1 MRKKADLKKNMRVML
16 VVFVGLFVLLGT
28 YLLYSTVVYGNQWF
42 TTPYNP
48 RISAAKNVGK
58 AGVIYDRNGVKLAY
72 SKDGERK
79 YADSEE
85 MRRAVSHIVGDVYG
99 KSLGAE
105 TYFAKYLYGY
115 DQSVFDKV
123 AGAQSGQTGGDVY
136 LTIDANLSEYIY
148 NNMEY
153 NGAAVVMNY
162 ETGEVLASVSVPT
175 FDPNTIKN
183 DEEETGSKYLN
194 RVTQGKYP
202 PGSTMK
208 IVTAASAMQNGI
220 TDLEIDCTGS
230 KIIEGQKITCPKEGG
245 HGHVDLKTAF
255 EKSCNVYFAE
265 LAVKIGD
272 QKLMNTAE
280 QFAFNKKFGFPDFNL
295 ATSNFELTKNLGDL
309 AWAGIGQYKDLVT
322 PMQDMMI
329 SAAIGNN
336 GVMMQ
341 PNTLYDVKYGDRSG
355 YTYKATPFLTAA
367 SADISANIAQFM
379 RDTVTNGTATSADIG
394 GVEVC
399 GKTGT
404 AEFVEDGE
412 VKNHSWFTGFVKDA
426 EHPLAIAVILEGA
439 GFGSAH
445 ATPLAADVLSKAID
459 LGY

>member
-1 MRKKADLKKNMRVML
+1 MRKKTDLKKNMRVML

-202 PGSTMK
+202 PGST
-208 IVTAASAMQNGI
+208 
-220 TDLEIDCTGS
+220 
-230 KIIEGQKITCPKEGG
+230 
-245 HGHVDLKTAF
+245 
-255 EKSCNVYFAE
+255 
-265 LAVKIGD
+265 
-272 QKLMNTAE
+272 
-280 QFAFNKKFGFPDFNL
+280 
-295 ATSNFELTKNLGDL
+295 
-309 AWAGIGQYKDLVT
+309 
-322 PMQDMMI
+322 
-329 SAAIGNN
+329 
-336 GVMMQ
+336 
-341 PNTLYDVKYGDRSG
+341 
-355 YTYKATPFLTAA
+355 
-367 SADISANIAQFM
+367 
-379 RDTVTNGTATSADIG
+379 
-394 GVEVC
+394 
-399 GKTGT
+399 
-404 AEFVEDGE
+404 
-412 VKNHSWFTGFVKDA
+412 
-426 EHPLAIAVILEGA
+426 
-439 GFGSAH
+439 
-445 ATPLAADVLSKAID
+445 
-459 LGY
+459 